1 MAKNRPETTTSSP
14 ATRPYQ
20 EAMERLLAGDL
31 STSVPALLRIHRDH
45 PQTEEAFFAEEQL
58 ARVRRLWP
66 AEAEKAG
73 LDDAAWG
80 ELQARAAE
88 RHATG
93 AMPTGA
99 IAVVVI
105 LLALAAW
112 ALLVMVAP
120 RAAFLGRM
128 DEVPL
133 VFRLAALVVGLAA
146 AATAFGLLRRKW
158 EAVNVF
164 IILAPIFLIVTFIGL
179 TEAADTLAKVLCGA
193 ALAAEIYAA
202 WYMSR
207 NSHLFVH

>member
-1 MAKNRPETTTSSP
+1 MAKKRPETTTSSP
-14 ATRPYQ
+14 ATKPYQ

-31 STSVPALLRIHRDH
+31 SASVPALLRIHRDH
-45 PQTEEAFFAEEQL
+45 PGTEEAFFAEEQL

-66 AEAEKAG
+66 AEADKAG
-73 LDDAAWG
+73 LTDAAWR
-80 ELQARAAE
+80 ELQE
-88 RHATG
+88 REAQRRATG
-93 AMPTGA
+93 AMPPGA
-99 IAVVVI
+99 RAVVVI
-105 LLALAAW
+105 LLVIAAW

-120 RAAFLGRM
+120 RAAFLGRV
-128 DEVPL
+128 DVPL
-133 VFRLAALVVGLAA
+133 VFRLASLIVGLAT

-179 TEAADTLAKVLCGA
+179 TEAADPLGKVLCGA

-207 NSHLFVH
+207 HSHFFVH